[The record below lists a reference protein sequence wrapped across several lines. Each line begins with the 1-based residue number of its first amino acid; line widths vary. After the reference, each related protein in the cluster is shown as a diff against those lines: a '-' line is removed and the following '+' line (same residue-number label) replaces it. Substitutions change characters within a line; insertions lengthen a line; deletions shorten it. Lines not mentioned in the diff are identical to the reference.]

1 VLVLALSQ
9 AARAVEDAAR
19 AAAADQKRDELI
31 ADLQRMIARAEG
43 PAKADLR
50 FQLGEYWWEKSRAAA
65 LQEMKDFDDAY
76 ARWSAAREQKG
87 AAQAGPPPR
96 QLARSSEG
104 YRKQALATYRE
115 LLDRYPRYP
124 RRDEVLFV
132 AGYNLY
138 ESGDKAQAME
148 SYQALVRDH
157 PQSKLLPDAL
167 VHMGEHYFAVN
178 DLARARTAFQRA
190 ADLGLPK
197 ISSFAL
203 YKLAWCDYNAGD
215 PAAAIAKFQRV
226 IAYSDVQARME
237 SAQRDRIQL
246 KSEALKDV
254 VLSYARLDLVEPA
267 IAYLEQQGGDRAA
280 EYVERLAGAYFEA
293 GKFERAVRV
302 YRLLEEK
309 APMHPHAAAWQQKIL
324 LACDKL
330 SRRDEVVAQMRRLVN
345 EYGPQ
350 SRWARINA
358 LDKAA
363 LAEAFELAESALR
376 GLVEDYHQEAVRT
389 RNPVTYRLARDIY
402 RQYLET
408 YPRSASARR
417 LRFYYAENLYA
428 LQEWEAAAAQYDQVA
443 QEDPRGEYAVRAA
456 FDQILAL
463 EKRVAADSGAPRKAD
478 VAQEPIPPLQ
488 AKLLAA
494 CERYLAV
501 APGAKDEIAIRYKAA
516 LIHYD
521 HRHYA
526 EAARRFDEIIA
537 RWPADAFA
545 QKAAD
550 LSMSILEAQ
559 REWLALSELA
569 SRFHGD
575 GRLAPPGSELWR
587 RSAEVA
593 ENARFYYVMDLYE
606 NRRDLPAA
614 AVELRKFVELYPKS
628 RNAAIA
634 LNNELVIAEKADRL
648 DLVIKAARQ
657 LLRDHPGADEAIL
670 KPALLSL
677 AAAATRTARFAEA
690 AEARLAFADRY
701 RRDPRAPDQ
710 LVAAA
715 LWKEALGDAQGAG
728 ALWRRYLKEYPG
740 RPDAARVAFDL
751 GVLFERRGEWGRAAE
766 HWSAF
771 LRGRA
776 RSARPG
782 ALLLARY
789 RLGLALR
796 ALSKHDRRAAAALS
810 EVASRFSALPE
821 AEKIPEVVEAAAHA
835 RFLAL
840 EAQLAEFVAID
851 FNLKRQSQQVRALQ
865 LKNARMAR
873 LVQACAEVIRAGSP
887 SWSEAALTRLG
898 EAYRNF
904 NRALL
909 QAPLPPGL
917 DPAERELY
925 RAALEEQA
933 LPLEDKAAE
942 AFRKA
947 LETGA
952 KIGVYGEWTL
962 RAQELL
968 AEDQPGSLGPRRP
981 MVARWAEPDLSERPD
996 ALALLLRPER
1006 KLDEAEQAL
1015 RQVLERHPTDADA
1028 LHVLALVEADG
1039 GRPKVAEWALSRVRE
1054 LSPRDPAAA
1063 NDLGVLALRRG
1074 DAPAARAHFEVATA
1088 LAPGFAPAWS
1098 NLGAL
1103 ALSYRDYAAAADAHC
1118 RAALLEPSRWET
1130 RLACGWAL
1138 EGQGKPSPARAEYE
1152 AVLALRPGQDDALF
1166 GRAAALRAEGDLA
1179 GSRAAFQQ
1187 YVSGE
1192 APARRKEAL
1201 AQIAAID
1208 LRLGQA
1214 AAQASATPVAH

>member
-1 VLVLALSQ
+1 LA
-9 AARAVEDAAR
+9 AATAAGAAEDAAR
-19 AAAADQKRDELI
+19 AAATDQKRDELI
-31 ADLQRMIARAEG
+31 ADLRRMIAHAEG
-43 PAKADLR
+43 PAKADLL
-50 FQLGEYWWEKSRAAA
+50 FQLGEYWWEKSRSAA
-65 LQEMKDFDDAY
+65 LREMKDFDDAY

-87 AAQAGPPPR
+87 AAQAGPAPR
-96 QLARSSEG
+96 QTAQSSEG
-104 YRKQALATYRE
+104 YREQALATYRE
-115 LLDRYPRYP
+115 VLDRYPRYQ

-157 PQSKLLPDAL
+157 PQSRLLPDAL

-178 DLARARTAFQRA
+178 DLPRARTAFQRA
-190 ADLGLPK
+190 VDLGLPK

-215 PAAAIAKFQRV
+215 PAAAIEKFQRV
-226 IAYSDVQARME
+226 IAYSDEQARAE

-246 KSEALKDV
+246 KSEALKDM

-267 IAYLEQQGGDRAA
+267 IAFLEQQGGDRAP

-309 APMHPHAAAWQQKIL
+309 APTHPHAAAWQQKIL

-330 SRRDEVVAQMRRLVN
+330 NRRDEVLAQMRRLVN

-350 SRWARINA
+350 SGWARANA
-358 LDKAA
+358 SEKVA

-389 RNPVTYRLARDIY
+389 RNPATYRLARDIY

-408 YPRSASARR
+408 YPQSASARR
-417 LRFYYAENLYA
+417 LRFYYGEILYA

-463 EKRVAADSGAPRKAD
+463 EKRAAAEGGAPRKGD
-478 VAQEPIPPLQ
+478 GAQEPIPPLE

-501 APGAKDEIAIRYKAA
+501 ASGAKEEIAIRYKAA
-516 LIHYD
+516 LILYD
-521 HRHYA
+521 RRHYA
-526 EAARRFDEIIA
+526 EAARRFDEIIV
-537 RWPADAFA
+537 RWPGDPFA

-569 SRFHGD
+569 GRFHGD
-575 GRLAPPGSELWR
+575 RRLAPPGSEFWK

-593 ENARFYYVMDLYE
+593 ENARFYYVMDLHE

-614 AVELRKFVELYPKS
+614 AVELRKFVELYPQS

-648 DLVIKAARQ
+648 DLVIRAARQ
-657 LLRDHPGADEAIL
+657 LLREHPGADEAIL

-690 AEARLAFADRY
+690 TEARLAFADRY

-710 LVAAA
+710 LAAAA
-715 LWKEALGDAQGAG
+715 LWKEALGDAQGASV
-728 ALWRRYLKEYPG
+728 LWQRYLKEYPA

-751 GVLFERRGEWGRAAE
+751 GVLLERRGEWRKAAE

-771 LRGRA
+771 LRERA
-776 RSARPG
+776 RAARPG

-796 ALSKHDRRAAAALS
+796 ALRKDDRRGAAALS
-810 EVASRFSALPE
+810 EVASRFAALPE
-821 AEKIPEVVEAAAHA
+821 AEKVPEVVEAAAHA

-840 EAQLAEFVAID
+840 EAQLAEFLAID
-851 FNLKRQSQQVRALQ
+851 FNLKRQSQLVRALQ

-909 QAPLPPGL
+909 QAPLPRGL
-917 DPAERELY
+917 DAAERELY
-925 RAALEEQA
+925 RTALEEQA

-952 KIGVYGEWTL
+952 KVSVYSEWTL
-962 RAQELL
+962 RAQQLL
-968 AEDQPGSLGPRRP
+968 AEDQPGSLGPRHQIA
-981 MVARWAEPDLSERPD
+981 ARWAEPDLSERSD
-996 ALALLLRPER
+996 ALALLLHPER
-1006 KLDEAEQAL
+1006 KLDGAEQVL
-1015 RQVLERHPTDADA
+1015 RQVLEQHPADADA
-1028 LHVLALVEADG
+1028 LHVLALVEADR
-1039 GRPKVAEWALSRVRE
+1039 GRPKVAEWALSQVRE
-1054 LSPRDPAAA
+1054 LSPRDPAAP

-1074 DAPAARAHFEVATA
+1074 DAAAARAHFEAATA
-1088 LAPGFAPAWS
+1088 LDPRFAPAWS

-1103 ALSYRDYAAAADAHC
+1103 ALSYRDYAAAADAYG
-1118 RAALLEPSRWET
+1118 RAARLEPSRWET

-1138 EGQGKPSPARAEYE
+1138 EGQGKPLPARAEYE

-1179 GSRAAFQQ
+1179 GARAAFQQ

-1192 APARRKEAL
+1192 TPARLKEAL

-1214 AAQASATPVAH
+1214 AAQASAAPAAH